1 MPEES
6 IKVTAEKSSS
16 VTAGFA
22 AWMCSSIFSRRMPAQ
37 WWSISPESLAVSV
50 FRFVAIAPVSWLCS
64 PWLKFRA
71 PGLCPAGSSRPF
83 SGGQKVSFA
92 KWQKKKHTVYETII
106 NGMLR
111 IFCQSAPHRL
121 GKEHGAHLGRQVQAA
136 ADEHAALA
144 GAQRVLHGK
153 RHVLPHGNL
162 PAHLPCRRGQ
172 LPGR

>member
-1 MPEES
+1 MAMMNEMEYRTIGSALAGGYRAAVYCRLSKDDDLQGES
-6 IKVTAEKSSS
+6 ASIANQLHLCHGCVLLGLNSARR
-16 VTAGFA
+16 AFA
-22 AWMCSSIFSRRMPAQ
+22 RPAV
-37 WWSISPESLAVSV
+37 PA
-50 FRFVAIAPVSWLCS
+50 R
-64 PWLKFRA
+64 FRA
-71 PGLCPAGSSRPF
+71 GKRFPLQ
-83 SGGQKVSFA
+83 SGK
-92 KWQKKKHTVYETII
+92 KKKHTVYETII